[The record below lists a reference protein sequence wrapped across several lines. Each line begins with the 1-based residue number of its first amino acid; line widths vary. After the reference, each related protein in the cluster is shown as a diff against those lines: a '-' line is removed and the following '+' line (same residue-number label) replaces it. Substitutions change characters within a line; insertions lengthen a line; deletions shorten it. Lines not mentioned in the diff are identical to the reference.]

1 MVIEGYVAGDL
12 QCLRIYMSERM
23 LRSVKSNIIMGVCSA
38 KIKEIIVIG
47 LFITQGSSSCNAI
60 VIFIFCENYLIQMKI
75 HLPSMFFFVCMPV

>member
-23 LRSVKSNIIMGVCSA
+23 LRSVKSNIIMGVCCA

-60 VIFIFCENYLIQMKI
+60 AIFISCENYLIQMKI